1 MPDGESRSS
10 LSATPRG
17 TALGSEWQRHQHLL
31 HGASPV
37 RPGSPEAHG
46 LAGIGVVFER
56 RKRLINDPLHGPS
69 FDIVIDSLVPGGSAD
84 LSAQILPGDVLLR
97 VDGDD
102 VAGMAGEALARRV
115 LGAPGTAA
123 ALDLARGPYRTP
135 VRAVVTRAPA
145 PARAQGAPAGGG
157 AVLLP
162 SGLHAVTAAASPLC
176 APAPCA
182 PRAEAGGSAER
193 ALPPHARHV
202 SAPAAMPLASGGGVG
217 PGPLDTR
224 AIGPPRGVP
233 DCYDP
238 AHVPFMQA
246 RALLEAGQ
254 LGRSRAQTLCAQNR
268 PSAPRARTRAPHA
281 PAPRGQAQG
290 VASPRPLFAGGGGGT
305 PRIDT
310 PSHNFWA
317 QVQASGG
324 GPQKLSDGS
333 AAGPLPFSF
342 APTAAPAPRVHRAR
356 PDNELSFV

>member
-102 VAGMAGEALARRV
+102 VAGMASEALARRV
-115 LGAPGTAA
+115 LGAPGTDA
-123 ALDLARGPYRTP
+123 ALDLARGPSRTP

-145 PARAQGAPAGGG
+145 PARAHGAPAGGG

-162 SGLHAVTAAASPLC
+162 SSSHAAADAAPPLR
-176 APAPCA
+176 APAPYG
-182 PRAEAGGSAER
+182 RVRLVRE
-193 ALPPHARHV
+193 
-202 SAPAAMPLASGGGVG
+202 
-217 PGPLDTR
+217 
-224 AIGPPRGVP
+224 

-254 LGRSRAQTLCAQNR
+254 PGGSRAQTLCAQNG
-268 PSAPRARTRAPHA
+268 PSAPRARTRASHS

-290 VASPRPLFAGGGGGT
+290 AASPRPLFAGGGGGT

-310 PSHNFWA
+310 PALNFWE

-324 GPQKLSDGS
+324 GPQKLSKGS
-333 AAGPLPFSF
+333 WVGPLPFSADGAASF